1 VEQRILAINFD
12 EKLYRELEQLQFEG
26 KQDEIWKVVK
36 KHLGNDKLIRYVYS
50 YRQVQVSRPLMN
62 KRTRCVLEQAKCG
75 STGNWRE

>member
-1 VEQRILAINFD
+1 VDSDVEQRILAINFD

-50 YRQVQVSRPLMN
+50 YRQVQVSRPFD
-62 KRTRCVLEQAKCG
+62 EQKNTMR
-75 STGNWRE
+75 SRIS